1 MQEIL
6 TSCSRLTVSV
16 LQQNSLTGAQVVY
29 LVTLQYMHK
38 IFKLL
43 VGEISVFSFF
53 FYARLQ
59 RSARHS
65 GLLSGWKLSLL
76 LFLRQK
82 RPLQPHIIMQCHGG
96 SASHPA
102 TRGKKNSAFVPNTL
116 SFTLQQRHWIK
127 SEPSSHEWSRASH
140 PQRVRQVRSAI
151 PLRGKISLR

>member
-1 MQEIL
+1 MMQEIL

-29 LVTLQYMHK
+29 LVTLQCTHK

-43 VGEISVFSFF
+43 VGEISFFSFF
-53 FYARLQ
+53 CARLQ
-59 RSARHS
+59 SSAQHS

-82 RPLQPHIIMQCHGG
+82 RPLQPHIIMQYHGG

-102 TRGKKNSAFVPNTL
+102 TRKKKPLSLSLTPCLSPCNSSSGLNL
-116 SFTLQQRHWIK
+116 SQAHMNGAERHT
-127 SEPSSHEWSRASH
+127 R
-140 PQRVRQVRSAI
+140 
-151 PLRGKISLR
+151 RG

>member
-43 VGEISVFSFF
+43 VGEISFFSFF
-53 FYARLQ
+53 FNARLQ

-102 TRGKKNSAFVPNTL
+102 TREKNPL
-116 SFTLQQRHWIK
+116 SLSPTPCLSPCNSGTGLNLSQAHMNGAERHT
-127 SEPSSHEWSRASH
+127 R
-140 PQRVRQVRSAI
+140 
-151 PLRGKISLR
+151 RG